1 MNELDQL
8 QIFGEIITPHDSN
21 IQKVYNRKAVPL
33 VNGKEVS
40 LTSAIK
46 HIKKIIFDNNIHFS
60 GLSCDLKTIDR
71 VIQISEKNRFS
82 LSHVNQQEISNFY
95 SAFYKFGCSNISMNE
110 MKNRADTIF
119 ILGEMS
125 KPLQKN
131 LVKYLNKM
139 KKRLSRSVYF
149 ISSKKKSN
157 FKNHIYKRDLYGF
170 INSLSDT
177 DLLKKDPILNKLL
190 SSRYPVCLIANTE
203 DFLLTQLIFQ
213 ALMNINNKTG
223 NCKTLKLN
231 GINNSGGYVNSCIV
245 KSGFPGPL
253 NFSDWGISFNNNE
266 IVASEI
272 IKRKNIQFSV
282 SNFSDKKSFLEF
294 KYNILI
300 GNPNSIK
307 QKHYDVFIPT
317 KTPGIDCDGL
327 VLRSDGVK
335 VIKLK
340 GNLNSDY
347 LHNSQILEK
356 VFS

>member
-21 IQKVYNRKAVPL
+21 IQEVYKKKAVPL
-33 VNGKEVS
+33 VNGNPVS
-40 LTSAIK
+40 LSSAIK
-46 HIKKIIFDNNIHFS
+46 HIKKIISNNNIHFS

-71 VIQISEKNRFS
+71 VIQISEKKRFS
-82 LSHVNQQEISNFY
+82 LSHVNQEEISNFY

-125 KPLQKN
+125 KPLQKV
-131 LVKYLNKM
+131 LSKYLNNMNKN
-139 KKRLSRSVYF
+139 LSRKVYF

-157 FKNHIYKRDLYGF
+157 FKNHIYKSDLYGF
-170 INSLSDT
+170 INGLNNLDSLD
-177 DLLKKDPILNKLL
+177 KEPIMDKLL
-190 SSRYPVCLIANTE
+190 SSQYPVCLLANTK
-203 DFLLTQLIFQ
+203 DFLLIQLIFQ

-223 NCKTLKLN
+223 NCKILKLN
-231 GINNSGGYVNSCIV
+231 GTNNSGGYVNSCIV
-245 KSGFPGPL
+245 KSGYPGPL
-253 NFSDWGISFNNNE
+253 NFSDWGISFNPHE
-266 IVASEI
+266 FVASEI
-272 IKRKNIQFSV
+272 IKRKNIQFTV

-307 QKHYDVFIPT
+307 QECYDVFIPT

-347 LHNSQILEK
+347 YDNRMILEK

>member
-8 QIFGEIITPHDSN
+8 QTFGEIITPHDSN
-21 IQKVYNRKAVPL
+21 IQEVYNKKAAPL
-33 VNGKEVS
+33 VNGKPVT
-40 LTSAIK
+40 LGNAIK
-46 HIKKIIFDNNIHFS
+46 HIKKIISNNNIHFS

-71 VIQISEKNRFS
+71 VIEISEKKRFS
-82 LSHVNQQEISNFY
+82 LSHVNQKEISNFY
-95 SAFYKFGCSNISMNE
+95 NAFYKFGCSNISMNE
-110 MKNRADTIF
+110 MKNRADSIF

-125 KPLQKN
+125 KQLQKV
-131 LVKYLNKM
+131 LTKYLNNMNKN
-139 KKRLSRSVYF
+139 LSRKAYF

-157 FKNHIYKRDLYGF
+157 FKNHIYKSDLYGF
-170 INSLSDT
+170 INSLNNADSLD
-177 DLLKKDPILNKLL
+177 KDPIVDKLL
-190 SSRYPVCLIANTE
+190 SSKYPVFLLANTE

-223 NCKTLKLN
+223 NCKIVKLN
-231 GINNSGGYVNSCIV
+231 GTNNSGGYVNSCIV

-253 NFSDWGISFNNNE
+253 NFSDWGISFNPHE
-266 IVASEI
+266 FSTSEI
-272 IKRKNIQFSV
+272 IKRKNIQFSI
-282 SNFSDKKSFLEF
+282 SNFSDKQSFLEF

-307 QKHYDVFIPT
+307 QEFYDVFIPT
-317 KTPGIDCDGL
+317 KTPGVDCDGL

-347 LHNSQILEK
+347 FDNSQILEQ